1 MSRKLTIQDG
11 DLISRA
17 AAVDILRARSEMA
30 MGMPSIVFKASAQ
43 ILEKLPSVDVE
54 PVKHGRW
61 IFDKDAN
68 DWGIGG
74 YVCSECRAKNN
85 NLPCVETMNPMMF
98 VGSSFCPNCG
108 AKMVEEEQ
116 HD

>member
-1 MSRKLTIQDG
+1 MQDG

-30 MGMPSIVFKASAQ
+30 MGTPKMVFEASAK
-43 ILEKLPSVDVE
+43 ILEKLPSVDAE

-61 IFDKDAN
+61 IFDKNAN

-85 NLPCVETMNPMMF
+85 NLPCAETMNPMLF

-108 AKMVEEEQ
+108 VKMGGAE
-116 HD
+116 

>member
-1 MSRKLTIQDG
+1 MQDG
-11 DLISRA
+11 DLISRS

-30 MGMPSIVFKASAQ
+30 MGTPKMVFEASAQ
-43 ILEKLPSVDVE
+43 MLEKLPSVDAE

-61 IFDKDAN
+61 IFDKNAN
-68 DWGIGG
+68 DLGIGG

-85 NLPCVETMNPMMF
+85 NLPCAETMNPMLF

-108 AKMVEEEQ
+108 VKMGGAE
-116 HD
+116 